1 MPGWN
6 SKRRRQ
12 RDLKSTSLARAIVRC
27 LKCPR
32 CLRFPSS
39 PRRSGDQRSLAIWLN
54 VFPQPGGGWPL
65 AFTLL
70 QGPAKPRAQ
79 LRQTS
84 RACGRE
90 VVSSDGPRCCT
101 IRSYGRA
108 AQQSTEAE
116 TSRVEEGAFADS
128 IISRAV
134 IDRFTTLGDQRR
146 S

>member
-6 SKRRRQ
+6 SKRSPQ
-12 RDLKSTSLARAIVRC
+12 RARKSTSSADVIVRC

-32 CLRFPSS
+32 CLRFSSS
-39 PRRSGDQRSLAIWLN
+39 PRRSGDQCSSAIWLN

-70 QGPAKPRAQ
+70 QAPAKPRAQ

-108 AQQSTEAE
+108 AQPTEAE
-116 TSRVEEGAFADS
+116 DSRVEEGAFADS
-128 IISRAV
+128 TISRDV
-134 IDRFTTLGDQRR
+134 IYRFPTLGDQKR

>member
-1 MPGWN
+1 MSGWKC
-6 SKRRRQ
+6 KRSPQ
-12 RDLKSTSLARAIVRC
+12 RALKSMSLACVILRC

-39 PRRSGDQRSLAIWLN
+39 PRRSGDQCSSAIRLN
-54 VFPQPGGGWPL
+54 VFPQPVGGWPL

-70 QGPAKPRAQ
+70 QALAKPRAQ

-84 RACGRE
+84 RACRRE
-90 VVSSDGPRCCT
+90 AVSSDGPRCCT
-101 IRSYGRA
+101 SKSYGRA
-108 AQQSTEAE
+108 AQTTTEAG
-116 TSRVEEGAFADS
+116 TSGVEEGVVADS

-134 IDRFTTLGDQRR
+134 IDRSPTLGDQTR